1 MDEEAY
7 IRLLEAA
14 AWLIGGF
21 GTILTLLLSAIAFLI
36 KRSSDKIEVRIDKH
50 DEKFDKVQE
59 EIFSLAKTTGEA
71 IAVIKATMPKQKKG

>member
-21 GTILTLLLSAIAFLI
+21 GTIFTLLLSVIAYFI
-36 KRSSDKIEVRIDKH
+36 KRSSDKIEIRIDNH
-50 DEKFDKVQE
+50 DVKFDKVQD
-59 EIFSLAKTTGEA
+59 EIQALTITAEKTLTM
-71 IAVIKATMPKQKKG
+71 VKMKYKIKG